1 MKNFDFDKDTS
12 ENSFPQP
19 YMSYM
24 ANERLQGEGQFHSK
38 SYLLKMLRCHA
49 KMRLKSALQ
58 KLNFVIAKAI
68 SECYTLDCAC
78 FFYKQHF
85 HKQHQADIGNK
96 LSKS

>member
-1 MKNFDFDKDTS
+1 MNDYKERDNFI
-12 ENSFPQP
+12 
-19 YMSYM
+19 
-24 ANERLQGEGQFHSK
+24 
-38 SYLLKMLRCHA
+38 LRATFWKCFVAIA

-68 SECYTLDCAC
+68 SECYTLDCVC